1 LDSADPTRYKI
12 DGVTKDMTRR
22 ELSVE
27 VQGAADPVKRTFYLT
42 ELGPVAVIP
51 GVLGWTTTAAYA
63 FADANLENDRMLTQW
78 WAMNRAT

>member
-1 LDSADPTRYKI
+1 MGASLSGLPIVNIGFNNNVAWTHTVNEGRHFNLFHLELDSADPTRYKI

-42 ELGPVAVIP
+42 EL
-51 GVLGWTTTAAYA
+51 
-63 FADANLENDRMLTQW
+63 
-78 WAMNRAT
+78 